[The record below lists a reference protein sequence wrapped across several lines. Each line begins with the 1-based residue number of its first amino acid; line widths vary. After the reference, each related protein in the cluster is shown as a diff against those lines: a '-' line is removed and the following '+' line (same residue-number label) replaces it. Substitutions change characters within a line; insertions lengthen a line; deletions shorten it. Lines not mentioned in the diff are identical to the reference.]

1 MSFYFQNFPTIQYDA
16 LGTGKPIEIVDIFRA
31 VRLRKDIRD
40 NILLYTFY
48 EIEDGERPDTVSMN
62 VYGTPDYYWTLFMVN
77 ENLVNI
83 YNDWPLSRQ
92 ELEDKIKKKYAGD
105 VILTNSN
112 IAASFVQGETLQ
124 GLASGASA
132 KIIEKDVNLGL
143 IKVENV
149 TGAFQRGEL
158 VKGNTSSDTF
168 ILEAVTTFDKAP
180 HHYVDSNGNYVQK
193 NTVGA
198 QEVTNDEYE
207 IELNEQKSRIKV
219 IRPEYI
225 SRVADEFFAQINP
238 EAQ

>member
-1 MSFYFQNFPTIQYDA
+1 MSFYFQNFPTIQYDIY
-16 LGTGKPIEIVDIFRA
+16 GTGRPVEIVDIFRA

-62 VYGTPDYYWTLFMVN
+62 VYGTPDYYWTFFMVN
-77 ENLVNI
+77 ENLVNV

-92 ELEDKIKKKYAGD
+92 ELENKIQKKYAGN
-105 VILTNSN
+105 VILTDTN
-112 IAASFVQGETLQ
+112 IAASFVPGETLQ
-124 GLASGASA
+124 GLASGATA
-132 KIIEKDVNLGL
+132 IIREKDVNLGL
-143 IKVENV
+143 VKVESI
-149 TGAFQRGEL
+149 TGAFQVGEL
-158 VKGNTSSDTF
+158 VRGSTTND
-168 ILEAVTTFDKAP
+168 ILTLSAVTTFDKAP
-180 HHYVDSNGNYVQK
+180 HHYVDAQGNYVQK
-193 NTVGA
+193 NTIGA
-198 QEVTNDEYE
+198 QRVTNDEYE